1 MDAAAKKIMTELKA
15 GTYAPVYVLQGEET
29 YYIDLI
35 ADFIEANALTET
47 EKGFNQVVIYGKET
61 NVATILTNAKRYP
74 MMAERQVVIVK
85 EAQEIQDLQKE
96 MGAKLMLDYLA
107 NPTPSTI
114 LVLCHM
120 HKSLDKRRELGKKIA
135 KLAVSPVFKK
145 PYENHLPEFIQSYAK
160 ERKFTIDDAAVRVL
174 CEYVGNDLTRLANE
188 LDKVMIA
195 SKGEKVLTAEQIMS
209 QVGISREYNVF
220 ELQKALIKRDPFQAN
235 KIVNYFESNT
245 KKNPLIPVIAFLYSF
260 YSKLLVAS
268 TAPDKSDK
276 ALVSLLKISPF
287 AARDYSNAL
296 HNYSSQ
302 HLVGCV
308 KVIAET
314 DLKLKGVNSS
324 AIGEGQI
331 LRELVYKLIH

>member
-1 MDAAAKKIMTELKA
+1 MDVAAKKIMTELKA
-15 GTYAPVYVLQGEET
+15 GKYAPVYVLQGEET

-35 ADFIEANALTET
+35 ADFIEANAITES
-47 EKGFNQVVIYGKET
+47 EKGFNQVVIYGKDT
-61 NVATILTNAKRYP
+61 TVAAILTNAKRYP
-74 MMAERQVVIVK
+74 MMSERQVVIVR
-85 EAQEIQDLQKE
+85 EAQEIPDLQKE
-96 MGAKLMLDYLA
+96 MGARLMLDYIS

-120 HKSLDKRRELGKKIA
+120 HKALDKRRELGKKIA
-135 KLAVSPVFKK
+135 KLAVSPIFKK
-145 PYENHLPEFIQSYAK
+145 PYENHLPDFVQSYAK
-160 ERKFTIDDAAVRVL
+160 ERKFSIEDAAVSVL
-174 CEYVGNDLTRLANE
+174 CEYVGNDLKRLANE
-188 LDKVMIA
+188 LDKVMLS
-195 SKGEKVLTAEQIMS
+195 SKDGNVLSAEQIMS

-220 ELQKALIKRDPFQAN
+220 ELQKALIRRDPFQAN

-268 TAPDKSDK
+268 TTADTSDK

-287 AARDYSNAL
+287 AVRDYSNAL
-296 HNYSSQ
+296 RNYSSE
-302 HLVGCV
+302 HLVGCI
-308 KVIAET
+308 KVIAEA

-324 AIGEGQI
+324 AIGESQI